1 MPPPC
6 CPLWQDLAAGNTL
19 RQLVYDIACDGSLLP
34 PTKPQG
40 RPSHARQALGSLASF
55 TASGLVHECI
65 FW

>member
-19 RQLVYDIACDGSLLP
+19 RQLVYDIVCDGSLLP